1 MALGTDHI
9 DATTH
14 DIFRPEVWA
23 QETQR
28 AAEPA
33 KVMSKLVK
41 RMDNEVAAYGDVINV
56 QTIAQLT
63 ASAKSTDTQVSLQAP
78 SESNIAIN
86 INRYFE
92 SSFLVED
99 NLAKQS
105 KVNLMKEYVSKAA
118 ESIERQKDSD
128 LTGLYSGLSQQV
140 GDTGS
145 SLTEANFVRAIQYLD
160 DADAPQDDRHFVAK
174 PVAKAD
180 LLKIN
185 KFTGVTIGSSATSPG
200 AVRTMNIVET
210 GKFGELYGVEVHIST
225 NVAADA
231 TTATLYHNLLFH
243 REAFVLAEQLATTS
257 ETSRVH
263 EYLGHLH
270 TAYGLWG
277 RAEYRDDHAVD
288 VRTT

>member
-1 MALGTDHI
+1 MALGTNHI
-9 DATTH
+9 DTGTH
-14 DIFRPEVWA
+14 DIFRPEVWSK
-23 QETQR
+23 ETQR
-28 AAEPA
+28 AREPA
-33 KVMSKLVK
+33 KIMAKLVK
-41 RMDNEVAAYGDVINV
+41 RKDDEVSGFGDTINI
-56 QTIAQLT
+56 QTISQLT
-63 ASAKSTDTQVSLQAP
+63 ATAKSTDTQVSLQAP
-78 SESNIAIN
+78 SESNIALS

-92 SSFLVED
+92 SSFLVEK

-105 KVNLMKEYVSKAA
+105 KVDLMKEYVGKAA

-140 GDTGS
+140 GDTGA

-160 DADAPQDDRHFVAK
+160 DADAPQDDRHFVCR

-210 GKFGELYGVEVHIST
+210 GKFGELYGVEIHIST

-243 REAFVLAEQLATTS
+243 REAFALAEQIPTMSDTNYIP
-257 ETSRVH
+257 
-263 EYLGHLH
+263 EYVGHLH
-270 TAYGLWG
+270 TALGLWG
-277 RAEYRDDHAVD
+277 RVEYRDDHAVD
-288 VRTT
+288 LRTT